1 MNVSLE
7 LIAANLERL
16 LQGQR
21 ELKAQLDRIEE
32 RMGKLE
38 TRDAELGDEMTV
50 LTGMVLR
57 YSSEHIAW
65 GGVQSQLKRLEERIT
80 RLEQERA
87 GGR

>member
-1 MNVSLE
+1 MNVSLD

-32 RMGKLE
+32 RMGMLE

-65 GGVQSQLKRLEERIT
+65 GGVQRQLQRLEERIA
-80 RLEQERA
+80 RLEQARPA
-87 GGR
+87 AP